1 MFREVP
7 FQLLKRSSLGGAV
20 RRTSMNQKKNTARW
34 LAAPGD
40 YVSAGLLA
48 VLLGVSLFTFRDY
61 GLGWDD
67 YAHAHYGKLLYYF
80 YASGMKDVSAF
91 SFSNLFFYGGGF
103 DLAAEA
109 VHRATTLE
117 LFDARRLVGAIVGI
131 IGLFIVWR
139 LTRRIGG
146 PIAGLVAVTLLAITP
161 AYYGHMFINAKDI
174 PFAVAMIFL
183 LYTLVRAFSEYP
195 KPQPNTLLLFGIAL
209 GLTVGTRLI
218 GGISAIFFV
227 AAAVVILQAES
238 TKFGFRKAALR
249 MTRFSGWLLLALPL
263 AYLVMAFV
271 WPWSVQNP
279 LNPIR
284 ALAYYSNFWEAPWKE
299 LFDGVPIP
307 IPDMPR
313 YYVAKLCLLKLPEL
327 LVLFTIT
334 GLIGGVFAIFNRNVD
349 YRARAAL
356 ALMVAA
362 ATVPI
367 IFTII
372 TKPVMYNGIRHF
384 LFVLPPLAVLG
395 GLAAAYTFR
404 WISTRS
410 EIFAKAAL
418 AGFVLLVAISASQ
431 LVRIHPYQYALF
443 NHFAGG
449 LEGAR
454 NHYMLDYWGLGFKEA
469 SEELLEKLKKQR
481 TAEPKG
487 RRWKVAVCGPA
498 QTVSYELGPKFEATY
513 DPKGAD
519 FALSLGTFYCAKLDA
534 PVIAKAE
541 REGIVFARA
550 YDLRGKTVASTYTP
564 STESD
569 RALAKKK
576 VNTFWK
582 HDQKNGAA
590 MKPASL
596 VAKESSEKT
605 PTIAKPK

>member
-1 MFREVP
+1 M
-7 FQLLKRSSLGGAV
+7 S
-20 RRTSMNQKKNTARW
+20 QKKNIARW
-34 LAAPGD
+34 LAAPVD
-40 YVSAGLLA
+40 YVSAGLLI
-48 VLLGVSLFTFRDY
+48 VLLGISLATFRDY

-67 YAHAHYGKLLYYF
+67 YAHAHYGKLLYLF
-80 YASGMKDVSAF
+80 YASGMNDVSAF

-109 VHRATTLE
+109 VHRLSNLE
-117 LFDARRLVGAIVGI
+117 LYDARRLVGALVGIVGLI
-131 IGLFIVWR
+131 IVWR

-146 PIAGLVAVTLLAITP
+146 PVAGLVAMTLLAITP

-174 PFAVAMIFL
+174 PFAVAMVFL
-183 LYTLVRAFSEYP
+183 LYTLVRALSEYP
-195 KPQPNTLLLFGIAL
+195 KPQPNTLVLFGIAL

-218 GGISAIFFV
+218 GAISAIFFIA
-227 AAAVVILQAES
+227 AAAVILHAE
-238 TKFGFRKAALR
+238 TLKYGFRKSCSRLLG
-249 MTRFSGWLLLALPL
+249 FCGWLLLALPL
-263 AYLVMAFV
+263 AYLVMAFI

-299 LFDGVPIP
+299 LFDGVPMP

-327 LVLFTIT
+327 LVLFAIS
-334 GLIGGVFAIFNRNVD
+334 GLIGGTIATFNGKVD

-356 ALMVAA
+356 ALIVSA
-362 ATVPI
+362 ATLPV

-384 LFVLPPLAVLG
+384 LFVLPPLAVLA
-395 GLAAAYTFR
+395 GLAAAYVYN
-404 WISTRS
+404 WLSTRS
-410 EIFAKAAL
+410 DAAIKASM
-418 AGFVLLVAISASQ
+418 GVFILLIAISVSQ
-431 LVRIHPYQYALF
+431 LIRIHPYQYALF

-469 SEELLEKLKKQR
+469 SEELLEKLKNQR
-481 TAEPKG
+481 IAPPKG
-487 RRWKVAVCGPA
+487 RKWKVAVCGPA
-498 QTVSYELGPKFEATY
+498 QTVSYELGPKFETTY

-534 PVIAKAE
+534 PVLAKAE
-541 REGIVFARA
+541 REGVVFARA
-550 YDLRGKTVASTYTP
+550 YDLRGKNIASTYTP
-564 STESD
+564 ETKSD
-569 RALAKKK
+569 RELAAKK

-582 HDQKNGAA
+582 HENKAGAA
-590 MKPASL
+590 KSSSFVTKANAAPAISM
-596 VAKESSEKT
+596 
-605 PTIAKPK
+605 PK

>member
-1 MFREVP
+1 M
-7 FQLLKRSSLGGAV
+7 S
-20 RRTSMNQKKNTARW
+20 QKKNIARW

-40 YVSAGLLA
+40 YVSAGLLT
-48 VLLGVSLFTFRDY
+48 VLLGISLFTFRDY

-67 YAHAHYGKLLYYF
+67 YAHAHYGKLLYLF
-80 YASGMKDVSAF
+80 YASGMTDVSAF

-109 VHRATTLE
+109 MHRFTNIE
-117 LFDARRLVGAIVGI
+117 LYDARRLTGALVGI
-131 IGLFIVWR
+131 IGLVIVWR

-195 KPQPNTLLLFGIAL
+195 KPQPNTLVLFGIAL
-209 GLTVGTRLI
+209 GLTIGTRLI

-227 AAAVVILQAES
+227 AGAAVVLHAEIM
-238 TKFGFRKAALR
+238 KFGFRKAAGRLAA
-249 MTRFSGWLLLALPL
+249 FSGWLMLALPL

-327 LVLFTIT
+327 LVLFTVS
-334 GLIGGVFAIFNRNVD
+334 GLIGGTFAIFNRKVD

-356 ALMVAA
+356 ALIAAA

-367 IFTII
+367 AFTII

-395 GLAAAYTFR
+395 GLAAAYVYN
-404 WISTRS
+404 WISERS
-410 EIFAKAAL
+410 DTAMKLSMGAFI
-418 AGFVLLVAISASQ
+418 LLVAISASQ
-431 LVRIHPYQYALF
+431 LIRIHPYQYALF

-469 SEELLEKLKKQR
+469 SEELLQKLKQQR
-481 TAEPKG
+481 VAEPKG
-487 RRWKVAVCGPA
+487 RKWKVAVCGPA
-498 QTVSYELGPKFEATY
+498 QTVSYELGPKFEATN

-534 PVIAKAE
+534 PILAKAE

-564 STESD
+564 ETPSD

-582 HDQKNGAA
+582 HDLKNGAA
-590 MKPASL
+590 PKPASL
-596 VAKESSEKT
+596 VAKENGEKM
-605 PTIAKPK
+605 PSISKPK

>member
-1 MFREVP
+1 MFREAP

-20 RRTSMNQKKNTARW
+20 RRTSMNQKKNIARW

-109 VHRATTLE
+109 VHRITNLE
-117 LFDARRLVGAIVGI
+117 LFDARRLAGAIVGI

-238 TKFGFRKAALR
+238 MKFGFRKAALR
-249 MTRFSGWLLLALPL
+249 MARFSGWLLLALPL

-334 GLIGGVFAIFNRNVD
+334 GLIGGILAIFNRNVD

-404 WISTRS
+404 WISARS

-498 QTVSYELGPKFEATY
+498 QTVSYELGPKFEVTY

-541 REGIVFARA
+541 REGVVFARA

-569 RALAKKK
+569 RVLAKKK

-590 MKPASL
+590 VKPASL
-596 VAKESSEKT
+596 VAKESGEKT

>member
-1 MFREVP
+1 MSE
-7 FQLLKRSSLGGAV
+7 
-20 RRTSMNQKKNTARW
+20 KKNITRW

-48 VLLGVSLFTFRDY
+48 VLLGISLLTFRDY

-67 YAHAHYGKLLYYF
+67 YAHAHYGKLLYLF
-80 YASGMKDVSAF
+80 YVSGMKDLSAF

-109 VHRATTLE
+109 LHRATSLE
-117 LFDARRLVGAIVGI
+117 LFDARRLVGALVGI
-131 IGLFIVWR
+131 AGLFVVWR

-146 PIAGLVAVTLLAITP
+146 PVAGLIAVTLLAITP

-195 KPQPNTLLLFGIAL
+195 KPQPNTLVLFGIAL
-209 GLTVGTRLI
+209 GLTMGTRLI
-218 GGISAIFFV
+218 GGIAAIFFI
-227 AAAVVILQAES
+227 AGAAVVLVEEARR
-238 TKFGFRKAALR
+238 FGFRKAGAR
-249 MTRFSGWLLLALPL
+249 MAGFSGWLMLALPL
-263 AYLVMAFV
+263 AYLVMAFI

-284 ALAYYSNFWEAPWKE
+284 ALSYYSNFWEAPWKE
-299 LFDGVPIP
+299 LFDGVAIP

-327 LVLFTIT
+327 LVLFTIS
-334 GLIGGVFAIFNRNVD
+334 GLIGSAFAIFNRKLD

-367 IFTII
+367 FFTII

-395 GLAAAYTFR
+395 GLAGAYAYR
-404 WISTRS
+404 WISARS
-410 EIFAKAAL
+410 DTGMVLSASA
-418 AGFVLLVAISASQ
+418 FVLLVAISASQ
-431 LVRIHPYQYALF
+431 LARIHPYQYALF

-454 NHYMLDYWGLGFKEA
+454 NHYMLDYWGLGLKEA
-469 SEELLEKLKKQR
+469 SEELLENLKKKR
-481 TAEPKG
+481 IADPKG
-487 RRWKVAVCGPA
+487 RKWKVAVCGPA
-498 QTVSYELGPKFEATY
+498 QTVSYELGPKFEATN

-519 FALSLGTFYCAKLDA
+519 FALSLGTFYCARLDA
-534 PVIAKAE
+534 PILAKAE

-550 YDLRGKTVASTYTP
+550 YDLRGKTYASTYTP
-564 STESD
+564 ETKSD
-569 RALAKKK
+569 RDLAKKK

-590 MKPASL
+590 VKPASL
-596 VAKESSEKT
+596 VAKENGQKT
-605 PTIAKPK
+605 PEIAKPK

>member
-1 MFREVP
+1 M
-7 FQLLKRSSLGGAV
+7 S
-20 RRTSMNQKKNTARW
+20 QKKNIARR

-40 YVSAGLLA
+40 YVSMGLLA
-48 VLLGVSLFTFRDY
+48 VLLGISLLTFRDY

-67 YAHAHYGKLLYYF
+67 YAHAHYGKLLYLY
-80 YASGMKDVSAF
+80 YASGMRDLSVF

-109 VHRATTLE
+109 VHRATSLE
-117 LFDARRLVGAIVGI
+117 LFDARRLVGAVVGI
-131 IGLFIVWR
+131 AGLFIVWR

-146 PIAGLVAVTLLAITP
+146 PVAGLIAVTLLAITP

-195 KPQPNTLLLFGIAL
+195 KPQPSTLVLFAIAL

-218 GGISAIFFV
+218 GGIAVIFF
-227 AAAVVILQAES
+227 AAGAAVVLVEEAR
-238 TKFGFRKAALR
+238 KFGFRKAGVR
-249 MTRFSGWLLLALPL
+249 MAGFSGWLMLALPL

-284 ALAYYSNFWEAPWKE
+284 ALSYYSNFWEAPWKE
-299 LFDGVPIP
+299 LFDGVAIP

-334 GLIGGVFAIFNRNVD
+334 GLIGGAFAIFNHKLD

-367 IFTII
+367 VFTII

-395 GLAAAYTFR
+395 GLAGAYAYR

-410 EIFAKAAL
+410 DTGMVLSASA
-418 AGFVLLVAISASQ
+418 FVLLVAISASQ
-431 LVRIHPYQYALF
+431 LARIHPYQYALF

-454 NHYMLDYWGLGFKEA
+454 NHYMLDYWGLGLKEA
-469 SEELLEKLKKQR
+469 SEELLVKLKKQR
-481 TAEPKG
+481 VAEPKG
-487 RRWKVAVCGPA
+487 RKWKVAVCGPA
-498 QTVSYELGPKFEATY
+498 QTVSYELGPKFEATN

-534 PVIAKAE
+534 PILAKAE

-550 YDLRGKTVASTYTP
+550 YDLRGKTYASTYTP
-564 STESD
+564 ETKSD
-569 RALAKKK
+569 RDLAKKK

-582 HDQKNGAA
+582 HDQKNGATA
-590 MKPASL
+590 RPASL
-596 VAKESSEKT
+596 VTKHNGEKT
-605 PTIAKPK
+605 LVIAKPK